1 MYTQIASTLDSM
13 GLSVVL
19 EHPIE
24 DDLIHIHVA
33 LLNSRTAL
41 QLEGTAD
48 HCTNDQKQLLGST
61 LLRRCTLEKHGW
73 KVCCDPCF
81 YAHGVMAW
89 KEVGFTDRE
98 QGILQQLVLGHSR
111 LDRFN

>member
-1 MYTQIASTLDSM
+1 MLICSLKCLRGKLQMYTQIASTLDSM

-24 DDLIHIHVA
+24 DDLIHVHVA
-33 LLNSRTAL
+33 LMNSRTAL

-48 HCTNDQKQLLGST
+48 RCTNDQKQLLGST

-73 KVCCDPCF
+73 KVGCIP
-81 YAHGVMAW
+81 
-89 KEVGFTDRE
+89 
-98 QGILQQLVLGHSR
+98 
-111 LDRFN
+111 